1 MAFLSQGGRNKS
13 RKNRVW
19 GYGISRRNN
28 DAVKQEMLFWR
39 SADSLEGTM
48 KWGGLHIQCSLKF
61 KGGPNYRGLWKKER
75 GLTRVWLCQ
84 VSRYYPFVSGDK
96 QFS

>member
-75 GLTRVWLCQ
+75 GTA
-84 VSRYYPFVSGDK
+84 SREASLLGGRGGSKSPS
-96 QFS
+96 S